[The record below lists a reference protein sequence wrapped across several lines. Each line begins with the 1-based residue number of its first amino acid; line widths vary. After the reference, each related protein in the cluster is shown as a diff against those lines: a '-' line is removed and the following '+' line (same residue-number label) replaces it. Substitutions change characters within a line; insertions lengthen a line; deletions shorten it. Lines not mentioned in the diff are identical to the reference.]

1 MARRRGRSTVPRTLP
16 ERNRPAR
23 GPIMG
28 RPAGRGAIGTP
39 NVRRFPA
46 RDMERRN
53 LLIAAV
59 VAILVLAAVFF
70 AYGGTAL
77 LLDFVNLRYCG

>member
-1 MARRRGRSTVPRTLP
+1 
-16 ERNRPAR
+16 
-23 GPIMG
+23 
-28 RPAGRGAIGTP
+28 
-39 NVRRFPA
+39 
-46 RDMERRN
+46 MERRN

>member
-1 MARRRGRSTVPRTLP
+1 
-16 ERNRPAR
+16 
-23 GPIMG
+23 
-28 RPAGRGAIGTP
+28 
-39 NVRRFPA
+39 
-46 RDMERRN
+46 MERRN

-70 AYGGTAL
+70 AYGGTGL